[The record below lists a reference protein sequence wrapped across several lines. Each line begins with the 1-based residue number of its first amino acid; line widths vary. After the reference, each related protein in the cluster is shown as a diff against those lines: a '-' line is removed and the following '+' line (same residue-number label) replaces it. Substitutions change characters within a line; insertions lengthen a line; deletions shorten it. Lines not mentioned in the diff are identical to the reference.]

1 MIVSEQL
8 SSSRRRYLIG
18 GGSLLALSGVAV
30 LPPVIMARFE
40 QQGLSKMGMAAGA
53 IGFAMIVSGLLMVR
67 RGRKNA
73 TEEAMPSAVR
83 MAASGIAILA
93 AFFALELCDRLVR
106 QDGRIF
112 YWSTFLLP
120 PVLLLYVGLLA
131 RQRWAWWISRGFTG
145 LAMLWFAGFIAV
157 VPFAPL
163 QNNGVPAPWY
173 GRIYVAGVSLA
184 FAAIFAVAWRSLAK
198 PETRA
203 YFGINRPER
212 LQADLVQ

>member
-1 MIVSEQL
+1 MNERIQ
-8 SSSRRRYLIG
+8 SSRKRYQIG
-18 GGSLLALSGVAV
+18 GGSLIALSGLAIF
-30 LPPVIMARFE
+30 PPVVMARFE

-53 IGFAMIVSGLLMVR
+53 IGFAMIVIGLLLVQ

-83 MAASGIAILA
+83 MAVTGIAILA
-93 AFFALELCDRLVR
+93 VFFALELCDRLVR

-120 PVLLLYVGLLA
+120 PVLLLYAGLLA

-145 LAMLWFAGFIAV
+145 FAMLWFAGFIVV

-163 QNNGVPAPWY
+163 EADGVPAPWY
-173 GRIYVAGVSLA
+173 GRVYVAGVSLA
-184 FAAIFAVAWRSLAK
+184 FAVIFALAWRSLAK

-203 YFGINRPER
+203 YFGIRSPANLP
-212 LQADLVQ
+212 ADFVQ